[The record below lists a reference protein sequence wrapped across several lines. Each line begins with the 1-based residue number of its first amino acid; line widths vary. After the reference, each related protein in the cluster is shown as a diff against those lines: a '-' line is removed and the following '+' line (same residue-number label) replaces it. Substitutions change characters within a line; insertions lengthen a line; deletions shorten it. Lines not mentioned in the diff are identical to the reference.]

1 MERYIKNIIALLLL
15 EAPGWQ
21 SLLSYKTQWLCIRH
35 FYASGSTF
43 ICTRIWNFRQGD
55 KPHLDTGKT
64 TAYCITIVR
73 QKHHQCTTPLKV
85 SITNITNKHQKAFI
99 NGLYAMD
106 CLTQYTVIYYLTK
119 KKKDSDYT
127 LKNKSIH
134 ILCYFVL
141 KCGIVQIY

>member
-64 TAYCITIVR
+64 TAYCILLFVKSIINVQLHSKFPLPILQINTR
-73 QKHHQCTTPLKV
+73 KHLLMACMPWTASP
-85 SITNITNKHQKAFI
+85 NIQLFI
-99 NGLYAMD
+99 
-106 CLTQYTVIYYLTK
+106 IWP